1 MQVVLLWFESE
12 QRQSPF
18 VGAFEGLPGDVL
30 LPFEA
35 FEPPVAIIQKDA
47 PALPVGL
54 VDAARMP
61 DSAVDEQRIPR
72 FGIGGIFP
80 FDGLTAVLAGRRVF
94 PAAVA
99 AGKGAGR
106 AALVGHL
113 IQIDNGVDRQR
124 RGSRK

>member
-1 MQVVLLWFESE
+1 MDRQALGLITFRQMKIPVLWQMSAVILLPRFHSAIRFSTPIPVPQRVRLIDMQVVLLWFESE

-61 DSAVDEQRIPR
+61 DSAVDEI
-72 FGIGGIFP
+72 
-80 FDGLTAVLAGRRVF
+80 
-94 PAAVA
+94 
-99 AGKGAGR
+99 GR
-106 AALVGHL
+106 AHV
-113 IQIDNGVDRQR
+113 
-124 RGSRK
+124 